1 MSRIL
6 RRPMF
11 RGGGKI
17 DSRGTG
23 ITSGLEDRPGYANAG
38 SVDLNQV
45 KSGSEELLQLQ
56 KDMGLFDRP
65 EVKTTF
71 GLTRPELLNL
81 GARFFEFAGKGGPET
96 FGQKLAG
103 SASDALGDISTSMR
117 ARKEREKELDAEDR
131 AIKAANVGTVYDQLG
146 QEVLAKI
153 KAEASQKEQQFA
165 QDAKIENIKRY
176 KKQLFDLDDEISNI
190 AKKYGEGVEEKD
202 YSQEDQA
209 KILELRREADV
220 VNDILGNII
229 KLDPVTEA
237 ALDTEAFEDVFDLY
251 SKKVEKTIPVD
262 DPRHYAAV
270 IALIK
275 KDFGIA
281 FKDGGRVKKQLGGSV
296 EETKPAKVATAT
308 SNPNLDYSLTYEQ
321 LRARL
326 PQEITDDIIV
336 LLSSSAEALTDFA
349 EIQSQDDV
357 NKFNRMYNVNLV
369 LPSEA

>member
-103 SASDALGDISTSMR
+103 SASDALGDISTRFVRIFS
-117 ARKEREKELDAEDR
+117 
-131 AIKAANVGTVYDQLG
+131 
-146 QEVLAKI
+146 
-153 KAEASQKEQQFA
+153 
-165 QDAKIENIKRY
+165 
-176 KKQLFDLDDEISNI
+176 ISLSLI
-190 AKKYGEGVEEKD
+190 F
-202 YSQEDQA
+202 
-209 KILELRREADV
+209 
-220 VNDILGNII
+220 
-229 KLDPVTEA
+229 PV
-237 ALDTEAFEDVFDLY
+237 
-251 SKKVEKTIPVD
+251 P
-262 DPRHYAAV
+262 
-270 IALIK
+270 
-275 KDFGIA
+275 
-281 FKDGGRVKKQLGGSV
+281 SV
-296 EETKPAKVATAT
+296 
-308 SNPNLDYSLTYEQ
+308 LTY
-321 LRARL
+321 R
-326 PQEITDDIIV
+326 D
-336 LLSSSAEALTDFA
+336 
-349 EIQSQDDV
+349 
-357 NKFNRMYNVNLV
+357 NGLV
-369 LPSEA
+369 IPIA